1 MTTDIPWTI
10 LWAKV
15 QCQSPE
21 SYLTDSDLDP
31 GSGSSEPMHLF
42 VQVRL
47 LEHGYLM
54 RIYTTPMSKSEWIDS
69 EPWTVIHP
77 GLARDPSQAWDQDLV
92 GDQDQATGYYSIIM
106 TVETLH
112 RKETQEKIFY
122 LPLLDR
128 VDTCHVDHDKCPSIR
143 ERYPFHE
150 TG

>member
-21 SYLTDSDLDP
+21 SYLTDSDP
-31 GSGSSEPMHLF
+31 GSGSGSSEPMHLF

-69 EPWTVIHP
+69 EPWTVI
-77 GLARDPSQAWDQDLV
+77 RPS
-92 GDQDQATGYYSIIM
+92 QDQAMGYYSIIM

-128 VDTCHVDHDKCPSIR
+128 DDTCHEDHVECPSIR
-143 ERYPFHE
+143 ERHPFRE